1 MATWNDLRQYVKSNF
16 KVMKEEANLIQ
27 MGFAYEDGRS
37 QLVFL
42 WKMLLNDG
50 TEEWVQIESPIG
62 EFTPANVAAVVR
74 AAEHAVVGGIGCSGQ
89 VITFRHAVPLQ
100 NLDMNEFLRPL
111 RLVTVSADRF
121 EKEIFGGDKF

>member
-1 MATWNDLRQYVKSNF
+1 VATWNDLCKYVRANYKI
-16 KVMKEEANLIQ
+16 MKEDANSIM

-37 QLVFL
+37 QVVFL
-42 WKMLLNDG
+42 WRMTLMDG

-74 AAEHAVVGGIGCSGQ
+74 AAERSVVGGIGCSQ
-89 VITFRHAVPLQ
+89 DVITYRHAVPLA

-111 RLVTVSADRF
+111 RLVTVSADQF
-121 EKEIFGGDKF
+121 EKQVFGGDKF

>member
-1 MATWNDLRQYVKSNF
+1 VATWNDLCKYVR
-16 KVMKEEANLIQ
+16 ANYKIMNEDDHSIT
-27 MGFAYEDGRS
+27 MGFRLDEGRD
-37 QLVFL
+37 QMVVL
-42 WKMLLNDG
+42 WKMILG
-50 TEEWVQIESPIG
+50 GGSEEWVQIESPIG